1 MSPDFE
7 RLKNRF
13 SVNRERSRVIST
25 KSPIFVGLI
34 ITGVQKKSQSLNSN
48 ELFLNDRNFYKRIH
62 FFGFVDLCT
71 SHFLDSFS
79 HIEDPKPTFI
89 NNSCYSL
96 IFIQLQQ
103 LE

>member
-25 KSPIFVGLI
+25 KSPVFVGQI
-34 ITGVQKKSQSLNSN
+34 ITGVQKKSQGLNIN

-71 SHFLDSFS
+71 SDFLDSFS
-79 HIEDPKPTFI
+79 ILKTPNLPLQITAVI
-89 NNSCYSL
+89 PLYSYN
-96 IFIQLQQ
+96 FSN
-103 LE
+103 